1 MNSKKISSVI
11 KGWLFIGFGT
21 LIIVVFCFY
30 PMIGALANSF
40 QTGMG
45 MNLHFCGLANY
56 KRLLVDP
63 IFLSSVKNTFLYLIV
78 QVPVMLFL
86 AMLYA
91 VLLNDKKLKC
101 RSFFRIAIFLP
112 CVTSLVAYAVLF
124 KSLFSDSGFINQML
138 MTLHVIQSPIH
149 WLTDAFW
156 GKITI
161 IIAIT

>member
-63 IFLSSVKNTFLYLIV
+63 IFLSSVKKHISLSDCSGTGH
-78 QVPVMLFL
+78 
-86 AMLYA
+86 AASGHA
-91 VLLNDKKLKC
+91 V
-101 RSFFRIAIFLP
+101 RS
-112 CVTSLVAYAVLF
+112 SF
-124 KSLFSDSGFINQML
+124 K
-138 MTLHVIQSPIH
+138 
-149 WLTDAFW
+149 
-156 GKITI
+156 
-161 IIAIT
+161 

>member
-56 KRLLVDP
+56 KRLLVV
-63 IFLSSVKNTFLYLIV
+63 LSKKHISLSDCPGSGHAFSGH
-78 QVPVMLFL
+78 
-86 AMLYA
+86 A
-91 VLLNDKKLKC
+91 VRSALK
-101 RSFFRIAIFLP
+101 R
-112 CVTSLVAYAVLF
+112 
-124 KSLFSDSGFINQML
+124 
-138 MTLHVIQSPIH
+138 
-149 WLTDAFW
+149 
-156 GKITI
+156 
-161 IIAIT
+161 

>member
-21 LIIVVFCFY
+21 LIIVIFCFY

-86 AMLYA
+86 AVRSA
-91 VLLNDKKLKC
+91 LK
-101 RSFFRIAIFLP
+101 R
-112 CVTSLVAYAVLF
+112 
-124 KSLFSDSGFINQML
+124 
-138 MTLHVIQSPIH
+138 
-149 WLTDAFW
+149 
-156 GKITI
+156 
-161 IIAIT
+161 